1 RDNTATSRDY
11 VADISGSRYFI
22 EQPPIQDYAD
32 LDRRMREG
40 SLSLAVEIP
49 PGFAE
54 RIARGNNVEV
64 GAWIDGAMPQR
75 AETIRGYVQG
85 MHASWTTRQ
94 ARAIQCDAAASFAVE
109 TRFRYNPGIESL
121 IAMVPAV
128 IPLLLLLIPAILAAL
143 SVVREKELGSIIN
156 FYVTPVT
163 RLEFLLG
170 KQAPYLALGV
180 ANAVLLWLF
189 AVFVFQVPFTGSL
202 PTFALAAVLYVA
214 FSTAFGLLVSSFL
227 SSQIAAIFGTTMM
240 TIIPATQFS
249 GMMDPV
255 SSLQGVGAWIGAI
268 YPTTYFNIISRG
280 TFSKALTFDEVGG
293 ALLPLLIA
301 SPLLI
306 AIAARLLK
314 KQAR

>member
-1 RDNTATSRDY
+1 
-11 VADISGSRYFI
+11 
-22 EQPPIQDYAD
+22 
-32 LDRRMREG
+32 M
-40 SLSLAVEIP
+40 
-49 PGFAE
+49 
-54 RIARGNNVEV
+54 
-64 GAWIDGAMPQR
+64 
-75 AETIRGYVQG
+75 
-85 MHASWTTRQ
+85 
-94 ARAIQCDAAASFAVE
+94 
-109 TRFRYNPGIESL
+109 
-121 IAMVPAV
+121 
-128 IPLLLLLIPAILAAL
+128 
-143 SVVREKELGSIIN
+143 VREKELGSIIN

-255 SSLQGVGAWIGAI
+255 SSLQGFGAWIGAI

-280 TFSKALTFDEVGG
+280 TFSKALTFDDVGG

-301 SPLLI
+301 GPLLI